1 MLQVTIMKQRHR
13 KKQIQKQQHV
23 NVLIGK
29 FHKQLKSRLDEIE
42 EDFNVFV
49 NKVKT
54 GSLS

>member
-29 FHKQLKSRLDEIE
+29 FHKQLKSRLDEIKE
-42 EDFNVFV
+42 GFNVFV
-49 NKVKT
+49 NKAKT
-54 GSLS
+54 GFLS

>member
-29 FHKQLKSRLDEIE
+29 FHKRLKSRLDKIKEV
-42 EDFNVFV
+42 FNVIV
-49 NKVKT
+49 NKAKT